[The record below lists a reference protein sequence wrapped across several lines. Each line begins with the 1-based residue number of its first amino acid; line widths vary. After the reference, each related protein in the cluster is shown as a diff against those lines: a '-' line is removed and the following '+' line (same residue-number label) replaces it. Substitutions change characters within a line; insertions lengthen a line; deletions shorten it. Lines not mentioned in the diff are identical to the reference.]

1 MVKEPFCKQ
10 ATIHP
15 SIGRCS
21 IYSSRHLSSAKFFI
35 KRFSVENDKW
45 RYCIAG
51 CICTPK
57 YSNLAFRIP
66 SYRARNETGVVAST
80 STVKRRLITAGLN
93 GRIARRKPLLLPRHK
108 ITHLEWAKAH
118 AQWTDDM
125 WKRVVWSDESK
136 FNIFKS
142 DGRTYIRR
150 RKSEEFNEDCV
161 VGTVKHGGGSVMV
174 WGCICGDQTGMLLR
188 VDTTMNAHRYLQ
200 VLEDGMIPSAW
211 AARGLDFIFMHDNAP
226 CHRANIVSEWLSE
239 QDIEVTAWPPQS
251 PDLNPIKNL
260 WDYIERQVDKLP
272 STTKEDL
279 WKNLKSVWD
288 VIPSAVIENLVCSMP
303 RRVTEVIKAKGCH
316 TKY

>member
-1 MVKEPFCKQ
+1 MILLKHIKILAHVKIKKRPCRPKLS
-10 ATIHP
+10 T
-15 SIGRCS
+15 
-21 IYSSRHLSSAKFFI
+21 SRQDRKLVLSSLRDRWLTSPILKNI
-35 KRFSVENDKW
+35 W
-45 RYCIAG
+45 
-51 CICTPK
+51 
-57 YSNLAFRIP
+57 
-66 SYRARNETGVVAST
+66 RNETGVVAST

-108 ITHLEWAKAH
+108 ITRLEWAKAR

-161 VGTVKHGGGSVMV
+161 IGTLKHGGGSVMV
-174 WGCICGDQTGMLLR
+174 WGCICGDQRGMLLR

-226 CHRANIVSEWLSE
+226 CHRANIVSKWLSE

-251 PDLNPIKNL
+251 PDLNPIENL

-288 VIPSAVIENLVCSMP
+288 VIPSTVIENLVCSMP